1 MQQQATILS
10 AELSGLQ
17 AMTES
22 LPTDGITSLMG
33 EIHTLTET
41 TARMHH
47 GRLNRFTGDTFLLV
61 FQQNKTSKA
70 SAIHAVDAAI
80 ELSDQIKSIIK
91 DKKSGPPFS
100 LKIGIATGSILST
113 EIGTK
118 ENVQQ
123 TIMGEAVNHAQRIC
137 QFAGEGQ
144 ILVDGPSHEYVKDHG
159 VFQSLE
165 PIPLKGGTASLPI
178 FELIEKKRKK
188 LDVST
193 MERKIVSEMVGRG
206 REAEQLESLI
216 KKLIGGKGS
225 VVNIVGK
232 AGIGKSR
239 LIAEIIFPCQ
249 G

>member
-17 AMTES
+17 VMTES
-22 LPTDGITSLMG
+22 LPPEGITSLMG

-47 GRLNRFTGDTFLLV
+47 GSLNRFTGDTFMAV
-61 FQQNKTSKA
+61 FYPGKNIKSA
-70 SAIHAVDAAI
+70 AIHAIDAAC
-80 ELSDQIKSIIK
+80 ELREQMQAFSH
-91 DKKSGPPFS
+91 DKKLEQVFS
-100 LKIGIATGSILST
+100 LKIGIAKGGILST
-113 EIGTK
+113 EIGSK

-144 ILVDGPSHEYVKDHG
+144 ILVDGPSHENVKDHC
-159 VFQSLE
+159 VFQALE
-165 PIPLKGGTASLPI
+165 PIPLKGGTETLAI

-188 LDVST
+188 LDIST
-193 MERKIVSEMVGRG
+193 MERKIVSEMVGRS

-216 KKLIGGKGS
+216 KKLVAGKGS